1 MSRSK
6 RWLSIIFYIG
16 CTGAAMGAAVALAT
30 VLYLTPGL
38 PSADQLRD
46 VHLQVP
52 LKIYSHD
59 GHLIGEFGEQRRTPV
74 SFDQIPTHFVH
85 AILAAEDDRFF
96 SHQGVDLMG
105 LLRAASQ
112 ILTTGGIQSGGS
124 TITMQVARNFF
135 LTLDQTFTRKFNE
148 ILLALQIEHEL
159 TKEEILELYANK
171 MFLGKRAYGIQAAAQ
186 VYYGK
191 NIDELSLAQLAMIAG
206 TYQLPSAVN
215 PINNPRRAVDR
226 RNWILGRMLLLGYID
241 QPTHD
246 AAIAEPDIA
255 SDHGTV
261 VEINAP
267 YVAEMVRREML
278 DRFGGNAYENGYEVY
293 TTIDID
299 MQRSATASVR
309 EGLLTYDHRH
319 GYRGPERRMAESVW
333 TDREASLDLLNRT
346 PVYGGLEPALVTA
359 VNDQS
364 LVVLMR
370 DGQEVEIGWDQG
382 LSSLLRYRTQSW
394 QDQFNSIDQIAS
406 AGDLIRLRQQNG
418 TWYFSQLP
426 NVQGAI
432 IALDPSNGG
441 IRALTGGFDYYQSN
455 FNRVT
460 DSRRQPG
467 SNLKPFLYATAL
479 EHGYTP
485 ASIINDGAIVFED
498 AALEDIWRPE
508 NDSGRFYGPTRFR
521 EALYYSRNLVSIR
534 ILRQIGINT
543 AREGIMRFG
552 FEDQDLPYNLTLAL
566 GSGGVAPLKL
576 AGAYSIFANGGYRVE
591 PHLIDHILDV
601 EGQEVYRTNAPAVC
615 HMCTDEEVEQQ
626 QLDTLAAIEA
636 GEEEWQLHNPAPR
649 VIDPRV
655 AYITD
660 DILKDVIKR
669 GTGTRALVLE
679 REDIAGKTGTTN
691 GPRDAWFSGYSPH
704 LVATAWVGF
713 DDNSLLGSGE
723 FGGTAAL
730 PIWIN
735 FMRDALAGKPEYI
748 IPQPEGIVTARINL
762 ETGERALPGDT
773 NTDFEIF
780 LRENVPPL
788 PTDSGNNNA
797 TGNDGRVIEDI
808 F

>member
-6 RWLSIIFYIG
+6 PWLSIIFYIG
-16 CTGAAMGAAVALAT
+16 CTGAAMGVAVALAT
-30 VLYLTPGL
+30 VLYLTPAL

-85 AILAAEDDRFF
+85 AIIAAEDDRFF

-148 ILLALQIEHEL
+148 ILLALQIEREL

-191 NIDELSLAQLAMIAG
+191 NVNELSLSQLAMIAG

-215 PINNPRRAVDR
+215 PINNPRRAMDR
-226 RNWILGRMLLLGYID
+226 RNWILGRMLFLGYID
-241 QPTHD
+241 QATHN
-246 AAIAEPDIA
+246 AAIAEPDTA

-278 DRFGGNAYENGYEVY
+278 DRFGTAAYENGYEVY
-293 TTIDID
+293 TTIDVD
-299 MQRSATASVR
+299 MQRSASDAVR
-309 EGLLTYDHRH
+309 EGLLTYDQRH

-346 PVYGGLEPALVTA
+346 PVYGGLEPALITA
-359 VNDQS
+359 VNEQS
-364 LVVLMR
+364 LIALMR
-370 DGQEVEIGWDQG
+370 NGQEVEIGWDQG
-382 LSSLLRYRTQSW
+382 LSTLLRYRTQSW

-406 AGDLIRLRQQNG
+406 AGDLIRLRQING
-418 TWYFSQLP
+418 TWQFSQLP
-426 NVQGAI
+426 NVQGAMV
-432 IALDPSNGG
+432 ALDPSNGA

-485 ASIINDGAIVFED
+485 ASIINDAAIVFED

-521 EALYYSRNLVSIR
+521 EALYQSRNLVSIR
-534 ILRQIGINT
+534 ILRSVGVGE
-543 AREGIMRFG
+543 ARQGIMRFG
-552 FEDQDLPYNLTLAL
+552 FEDEDLPYNLTLAL
-566 GSGGVAPLKL
+566 GSGGVAPLKI
-576 AGAYSIFANGGYRVE
+576 AGAYSVFANGGYKVE

-601 EGQEVYRTNAPAVC
+601 EGQIVYQSNAPSVC
-615 HMCTDEEVEQQ
+615 HMCTEEEVEEQQ
-626 QLDTLAAIEA
+626 DILALEEA
-636 GEEEWQLHNPAPR
+636 NPEDFNIPNPAKR

-660 DILKDVIKR
+660 DILKDVIKL
-669 GTGTRALVLE
+669 GTGRRALALE
-679 REDIAGKTGTTN
+679 REDIGGKTGTTN

-735 FMRDALAGKPEYI
+735 FMRDALADKPEYI
-748 IPQPEGIVTARINL
+748 FPQPPGIITARINL
-762 ETGERALPGDT
+762 ETGERAQPNDT
-773 NTDFEIF
+773 NADFEIF
-780 LRENVPPL
+780 LRENAPPL
-788 PTDSGNNNA
+788 PTGGETNNA
-797 TGNDGRVIEDI
+797 TGNDSRGIEDI

>member
-6 RWLSIIFYIG
+6 PWLSIILYIG

-241 QPTHD
+241 QATHD
-246 AAIAEPDIA
+246 AAVAEPDVA

-261 VEINAP
+261 VELNAP
-267 YVAEMVRREML
+267 YVSEMVRQEML
-278 DRFGGNAYENGYEVY
+278 DRFGSAAYEDGYEVY

-299 MQRSATASVR
+299 MQRSAADSVR
-309 EGLLTYDHRH
+309 EGLLTYDQSH

-333 TDREASLDLLNRT
+333 TDTEASLELLNRT
-346 PVYGGLEPALVTA
+346 PVYGGLEPALVTS
-359 VNDQS
+359 VGEQS
-364 LVVLMR
+364 ITVLMR
-370 DGQEVEIGWDQG
+370 DGQEIEIGWDQG
-382 LSSLLRYRTQSW
+382 LSTLIRYRTQSW
-394 QDQFNSIDQIAS
+394 QDQFSSIDQIAS
-406 AGDLIRLRQQNG
+406 AGDLIRLDQQNG
-418 TWYFSQLP
+418 EWHFSQLP
-426 NVQGAI
+426 EVQGSI
-432 IALDPSNGG
+432 VALDPSNGA

-455 FNRVT
+455 FNRVVN
-460 DSRRQPG
+460 SRRQPG

-485 ASIINDGAIVFED
+485 ASVINDGAIVFED

-521 EALYYSRNLVSIR
+521 EALYFSRNLVSIR
-534 ILRQIGINT
+534 ILRSIGVGE

-552 FEDQDLPYNLTLAL
+552 FEDEDLPYNLTLAL
-566 GSGGVAPLKL
+566 GSGGLAPLKL
-576 AGAYSIFANGGYRVE
+576 ASAYSVFANGGYRVE
-591 PHLIDHILDV
+591 PHLIDHILDI
-601 EGQEVYRTNAPAVC
+601 EGQVVYQSNAPSVC
-615 HMCTDEEVEQQ
+615 HMCTDEELEQQ
-626 QLDTLAAIEA
+626 QLDTLAEV
-636 GEEEWQLHNPAPR
+636 EETDDLEWELPNTAPR

-660 DILKDVIKR
+660 DILKDVIKL
-669 GTGTRALVLE
+669 GTGRRALVLG

-704 LVATAWVGF
+704 LVATVWVGF

-735 FMRDALAGKPEYI
+735 FMRDALADKPEYI
-748 IPQPEGIVTARINL
+748 FPQPPGIITARINL
-762 ETGERALPGDT
+762 DTGERALPNDT
-773 NTDFEIF
+773 NADFEMF
-780 LRENVPPL
+780 LRENAPAL
-788 PTDSGNNNA
+788 PTGGETNTTTSE
-797 TGNDGRVIEDI
+797 GRSIEDI

>member
-1 MSRSK
+1 
-6 RWLSIIFYIG
+6 
-16 CTGAAMGAAVALAT
+16 MGVAVALAT
-30 VLYLTPGL
+30 VLYLTPAL

-74 SFDQIPTHFVH
+74 SFDQIPTHLVH

-148 ILLALQIEHEL
+148 ILLALQIEREL

-191 NIDELSLAQLAMIAG
+191 NVDELSLAQLAMIAG

-226 RNWILGRMLLLGYID
+226 RNWILGRMLLLGFID
-241 QPTHD
+241 QATHD
-246 AAIAEPDIA
+246 LAIAEPDTA

-261 VEINAP
+261 VELNVP

-278 DRFGGNAYENGYEVY
+278 DRFGTAAYENGYEVY
-293 TTIDID
+293 TTIDVD
-299 MQRSATASVR
+299 MQRSAAESVR
-309 EGLLTYDHRH
+309 EGLLTYDQRH
-319 GYRGPERRMAESVW
+319 GYRGPERRMAESIW
-333 TDREASLDLLNRT
+333 SDREASLELLNRT
-346 PVYGGLEPALVTA
+346 SVYGGLEPALVTA
-359 VNDQS
+359 VNEQS
-364 LVVLMR
+364 LVALMR
-370 DGQEVEIGWDQG
+370 DGQEIEVGWDQG
-382 LSSLLRYRTQSW
+382 LSSLLRYRTQSR
-394 QDQFNSIDQIAS
+394 QDQFTSVDQIAA

-418 TWYFSQLP
+418 AWHFSQLP

-432 IALDPSNGG
+432 VALDPSNGG

-485 ASIINDGAIVFED
+485 ASIINDAAIVFED

-521 EALYYSRNLVSIR
+521 EALFQSRNLVSIR
-534 ILRQIGINT
+534 ILRSIGVGE
-543 AREGIMRFG
+543 ARQGIMRFG
-552 FEDQDLPYNLTLAL
+552 FEDDDLPYNLTLAL
-566 GSGGVAPLKL
+566 GSGGVSPLKI
-576 AGAYSIFANGGYRVE
+576 AGAYSVFANGGYKVE

-601 EGQEVYRTNAPAVC
+601 EGQLVYQANAPSVC
-615 HMCTDEEVEQQ
+615 HMCTEEEAQEQQ
-626 QLDTLAAIEA
+626 NILALEEA
-636 GEEEWQLHNPAPR
+636 SPEDFEIPNPAER
-649 VIDPRV
+649 VIDARV

-660 DILKDVIKR
+660 DILKDVIKL
-669 GTGTRALVLE
+669 GTGRRALVLE

-704 LVATAWVGF
+704 LVASAWVGF

-735 FMRDALAGKPEYI
+735 FMRDALADKPEYI
-748 IPQPEGIVTARINL
+748 FTQPPGIITARINL
-762 ETGERALPGDT
+762 ETGERALPNDA
-773 NTDFEIF
+773 NADFEIF
-780 LRENVPPL
+780 LRENAPPL
-788 PTDSGNNNA
+788 PNEGETTNS
-797 TGNDGRVIEDI
+797 TGNGGRVIEDI